1 MPNNPTFTTLQ
12 RLSPLAEF
20 DDDQLRALA
29 KHLNVETAS
38 KGEFLIRTGA
48 LDEFSLFVLKGE
60 FKEIARDGKVKEVS
74 VGEHEKL
81 NPLAQ
86 LRPSM
91 YDIQAAGPL
100 LFLKIDKNLLIEFSQ
115 KLEDDEIDD
124 ISVEIIEQDAGTGVI
139 TFKLYQDLQNDEIK
153 LPSLPQVAQ
162 RIQQVFQN
170 DEADADKVAGI
181 LMSDPAISGKLIKVA
196 NSPVYAGMAQTDT
209 LQAAIVRL
217 GMQTTYK
224 QVMAYAVNEL
234 FKGRS
239 AEVVKRMQRIW
250 EHSRK
255 VAAISRILA
264 RNTKLFDPDQAM
276 LAGLVHD
283 LGVIVI
289 IDYLQQHSD
298 EISDMEQM
306 EEGIRAL
313 RPHITG
319 QLLQKWN
326 FTADMITVA
335 EQCEDWFRNEGEQAD
350 LCDLVIV
357 AQYHAQ
363 MGSGGMHSMPPISKI
378 PAMGKLNMTP
388 QQSIELLKES
398 SKEISD
404 IEAMLG

>member
-1 MPNNPTFTTLQ
+1 MANNPTFTTLQ
-12 RLSPLAEF
+12 RLRPLAEF
-20 DDDQLRALA
+20 DDAQLRALA
-29 KHLNVETAS
+29 RHLSVETAG

-48 LDEFSLFVLKGE
+48 IDEYSLFVIKGDYR
-60 FKEIARDGKVKEVS
+60 EIARDGKVKEAS

-91 YDIQAAGPL
+91 YDIQAAGPVL
-100 LFLKIDKNLLIEFSQ
+100 YLKIPKHLLVEFSQ
-115 KLEDDEIDD
+115 SLEDHGVDN
-124 ISVEIIEQDAGTGVI
+124 ISVEIIEEDEATCTL
-139 TFKLYQDLQNDEIK
+139 TFTLFQDLQNDKIT

-162 RIQQVFQN
+162 RIQQVYQN
-170 DEADADKVAGI
+170 DEADAEKVAEI
-181 LMSDPAISGKLIKVA
+181 LMSDPAISGKLIKIA
-196 NSPVYAGMAQTDT
+196 NSPVYAGVAQTDT

-234 FKGRS
+234 FKS
-239 AEVVKRMQRIW
+239 QSQEVVKRMHKVW
-250 EHSRK
+250 DHSRK

-264 RNTKLFDPDQAM
+264 RNTGLFDPEQAM

-289 IDYLQQHSD
+289 IQYLDDHSS
-298 EISDMEQM
+298 EVSDPAQIEQAIM
-306 EEGIRAL
+306 TMRSQ
-313 RPHITG
+313 ITG

-326 FTADMITVA
+326 FTDELIMVA

-363 MGSGGMHSMPPISKI
+363 MGTQEMHNMPPISKI
-378 PAMGKLNMTP
+378 PAMAKLNMTP